1 MSRLN
6 NRKCIQ
12 NVREAVS
19 KSQHPIFVRTSLS
32 QGLIFESQTNVC
44 LFYSLRWIKTLLR
57 LYSICRELSARCE
70 DLCPLRAVRFWSS
83 IYRCF
88 VDVRTLHSVPHSCL
102 EWFFAK
108 IATWL
113 KGLAMSVRPTLW
125 YRLKISDQ
133 LCDVLPRNLVQT
145 TVVFSRGWNDEP
157 LTLHL
162 VPRIQWNL
170 QNEIF
175 LTGIVNI
182 FKTLKE
188 GAVSFPG
195 ASWHSTLRTLDLCT
209 YIHQLWKKG
218 SSGLGLRSADFQTMT
233 AHCILLPTDLTSPTA
248 PGRRG
253 REIKP
258 RHKRLLQAKC
268 PVTGN

>member
-1 MSRLN
+1 MFCGCAHPAFCSTLVSGVIF
-6 NRKCIQ
+6 CQ
-12 NVREAVS
+12 DSNVA
-19 KSQHPIFVRTSLS
+19 
-32 QGLIFESQTNVC
+32 QGTGNVGP
-44 LFYSLRWIKTLLR
+44 SN
-57 LYSICRELSARCE
+57 A
-70 DLCPLRAVRFWSS
+70 
-83 IYRCF
+83 
-88 VDVRTLHSVPHSCL
+88 
-102 EWFFAK
+102 
-108 IATWL
+108 
-113 KGLAMSVRPTLW
+113 
-125 YRLKISDQ
+125 
-133 LCDVLPRNLVQT
+133 LVQIENIWPAMRCAAKK
-145 TVVFSRGWNDEP
+145 FGADNRGFPRGWNDEP

-170 QNEIF
+170 QNENF

-195 ASWHSTLRTLDLCT
+195 ASWHSTLRTRDLCT
-209 YIHQLWKKG
+209 YTHQLWKKG

-248 PGRRG
+248 PGRKG